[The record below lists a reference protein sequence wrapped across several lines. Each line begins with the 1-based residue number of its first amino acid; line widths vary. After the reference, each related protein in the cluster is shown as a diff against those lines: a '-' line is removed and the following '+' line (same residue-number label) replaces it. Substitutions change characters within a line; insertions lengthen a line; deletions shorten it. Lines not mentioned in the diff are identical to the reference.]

1 MSWWALIVALAA
13 FAVGVMLGEKVARRA
28 VASALDLIVPR
39 AVEETVEKILKRAG
53 RPRGRT

>member
-1 MSWWALIVALAA
+1 MSWWLLIVALAA
-13 FAVGVMLGEKVARRA
+13 FVVGVMLGEKVARRA
-28 VASALDLIVPR
+28 VASALDHIVPK

>member
-1 MSWWALIVALAA
+1 MSWWVLIVSLAA

-39 AVEETVEKILKRAG
+39 AVEHAVDAILKRAQA
-53 RPRGRT
+53 RRGQ

>member
-1 MSWWALIVALAA
+1 MSWWVLIFSLVA

-39 AVEETVEKILKRAG
+39 AVEHSVDAILKRAQA
-53 RPRGRT
+53 RRGQ